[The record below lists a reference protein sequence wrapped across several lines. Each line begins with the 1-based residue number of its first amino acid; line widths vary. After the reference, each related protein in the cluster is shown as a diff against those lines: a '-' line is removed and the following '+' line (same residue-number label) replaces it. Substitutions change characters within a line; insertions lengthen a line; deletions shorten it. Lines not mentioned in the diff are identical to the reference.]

1 VPVIP
6 PERVADA
13 DADANSAP
21 STAANSVPST
31 PEVGEVLVGAED
43 LRLRV
48 AELAATISRDY
59 RADPPRSLLLVG
71 VLKGAMFFLSDLMR
85 LIDIPVEVDFMAVAS
100 YGSAT
105 DSSGVVRILKD
116 LDIPIEGRDV
126 LIVEDIVDS
135 GLTLQYLLRN
145 LGSRNPASLEVCA
158 LLTKPERRKVDLPT
172 RYVGFEI
179 PDRFVIGY
187 GLDYAERHR
196 NLPFVAA
203 LERHA

>member
-1 VPVIP
+1 MAVTTPSVYTPRVPAMP
-6 PERVADA
+6 SQRSADA
-13 DADANSAP
+13 HTDDHS
-21 STAANSVPST
+21 S
-31 PEVGEVLVGAED
+31 EVGEVLVGAEE
-43 LRLRV
+43 LRARV
-48 AELAATISRDY
+48 AQLAQRISADY
-59 RADPPRSLLLVG
+59 AGRPLLLVG

-116 LDIPIEGRDV
+116 LDVAIEGRDV

-145 LGSRNPASLEVCA
+145 LGSRDPRTLEVCA

-203 LERHA
+203 LVKHD

>member
-1 VPVIP
+1 
-6 PERVADA
+6 
-13 DADANSAP
+13 
-21 STAANSVPST
+21 
-31 PEVGEVLVGAED
+31 VLVDAER

-48 AELAATISRDY
+48 AELAREISRDY
-59 RADPPRSLLLVG
+59 ADAGRSLLLVG

-85 LIDIPVEVDFMAVAS
+85 LIEIPVEVDFMAVAS

-116 LDIPIEGRDV
+116 LDIAIEGRDV
-126 LIVEDIVDS
+126 LIIEDIVDS

-145 LGSRNPASLEVCA
+145 LGSRDPRTLEVCA
-158 LLTKPERRKVDLPT
+158 LLMKPDRSKIGQRSDDRPA

-203 LERHA
+203 LERP

>member
-1 VPVIP
+1 VLVDVP
-6 PERVADA
+6 
-13 DADANSAP
+13 P
-21 STAANSVPST
+21 S
-31 PEVGEVLVGAED
+31 EIGEVLVGAED

-48 AELAATISRDY
+48 AELAKEISRDY
-59 RADPPRSLLLVG
+59 AQAVRPLLLVG

-116 LDIPIEGRDV
+116 LDIAIDDRDV

-145 LGSRNPASLEVCA
+145 LGSREPRTLEVCA

-179 PDRFVIGY
+179 ADRFVIGY

-203 LERHA
+203 LERS

>member
-1 VPVIP
+1 MP
-6 PERVADA
+6 PERL
-13 DADANSAP
+13 AP
-21 STAANSVPST
+21 TRPSGVAANADGAPHAHAA
-31 PEVGEVLVGAED
+31 EVGEVLVAAEE
-43 LRLRV
+43 LRRRV
-48 AELAATISRDY
+48 AELAAEISRDY
-59 RADPPRSLLLVG
+59 ADAERPLLLVG
-71 VLKGAMFFLSDLMR
+71 VLKGAMLFLSDLMR
-85 LIDIPVEVDFMAVAS
+85 LIDVPVEIDFMAVAS

-116 LDIPIEGRDV
+116 LDVAIDDRDV

-145 LGSRNPASLEVCA
+145 LGSREPRTLEVCA
-158 LLTKPERRKVDLPT
+158 LLTKPARSKFGRRTDDRPA

-179 PDRFVIGY
+179 PDRFVVGY

-203 LERHA
+203 LEET

>member
-1 VPVIP
+1 MP

-13 DADANSAP
+13 QP
-21 STAANSVPST
+21 GVGAAAAS
-31 PEVGEVLVGAED
+31 EVGEVLVAADE

-48 AELAATISRDY
+48 AELAERISRDY
-59 RADPPRSLLLVG
+59 ATRSLLLIG

-116 LDIPIEGRDV
+116 LDVAIEGRDV

-145 LGSRNPASLEVCA
+145 LGSRNPRSLEVCA

-203 LERHA
+203 LVRHD

>member
-1 VPVIP
+1 MP

-13 DADANSAP
+13 DAP
-21 STAANSVPST
+21 VGVAAAS
-31 PEVGEVLVGAED
+31 EVGEVLVGAED
-43 LRLRV
+43 LSRRV
-48 AELAATISRDY
+48 AELAERISRDY
-59 RADPPRSLLLVG
+59 EARSSLLLVG

-116 LDIPIEGRDV
+116 LDVAIEGRDV

-145 LGSRNPASLEVCA
+145 LGSRNPRTLEVCA

-203 LERHA
+203 LERHG